1 MMVPPAQRGLPVTV
15 LQLKTS
21 VVDLTWL
28 TVTRDGEVQPL
39 TETEAAL
46 LRHLVSNV
54 GRDVD
59 RDELQAALG
68 RSQTSARAIDI
79 AVARL
84 RAKLGEPKNPN
95 HIRTVRGVGYR
106 FVDAQQPTVTAAKV
120 AVVRRPLRVATGRI
134 DLDRREFTGA
144 DGQVRSLNKL
154 DVDLLERLASGRV
167 VDREQLVRE
176 VWGRGR
182 HERSLSAALRRLRQR
197 LDDDPEV
204 PRVVISVPGGL
215 RLARLDLDQSNRT
228 NLRPERTPFVD
239 RPEVAALLERLDQE
253 ALITVRG
260 PAGIGKTRLVY
271 EAGLRL
277 MEQDPAR
284 EVWFC
289 DLACALAE
297 QGIVGAIDAAMGSDP
312 EGLGDA
318 GERIAGRLARKPPG
332 TVIILD
338 NFDQITH
345 LGTTLEGYLRRAPHV
360 RFVITSRH
368 ALGLSSE
375 RCLDVGPLTVEAAA
389 TLFVDRAKPIEL
401 DEGDASVQTLVARLD
416 CLPLAVELAAA
427 RASEFT
433 TDEMLSRLERR
444 LDWLNRPP
452 AGTSSPHRSLRG
464 ALDWS
469 WDLLD
474 DDTRQALAECSV
486 FARTFDRELAAAVLS
501 VPDPDRALAQ
511 LTERSLLDG
520 SGLDRSGLDRSGLDS
535 VSRRYRL
542 YEGIRDYA
550 REKLILS
557 GRASAAASRWA
568 EATME
573 RAAGWVDRLRRA
585 GLVSALSELRVLR
598 DDLLAIAS
606 RTTTSIEQ
614 RARAVILLV
623 PVLQVDG
630 PRHLIRSLCA
640 ELLALELPPVYA
652 WPLWTALAELDRL
665 ACHWG
670 SAHRCLDQALAAAQ
684 AVGPHAVSPVH
695 RERVFCWVDSGRIDE
710 AEALLEELLAQ
721 VQGAQSAPVMDM
733 LRYRAKIRAARG
745 ELPQAARE
753 FEEVVRSVR
762 RLGDPLRLYHLQR
775 DLATVHLARG
785 DLDRADSCALASIE
799 LAQELRLRRGEYDG
813 RWGLAQIARQRGEF
827 ALAERLV
834 SEAREGYLSLGE
846 DQRAR
851 LMLRVRALVR
861 VEAGKLEEAEQD
873 LLQVT
878 QEGGDELRAI
888 DSANLAIVRHLK
900 GELPSAVALFRELC
914 AELAPGPFHDA
925 VLAHLAAA
933 LAEQGEVEEA
943 GALWGEI
950 ADPAPIRSVYEV
962 LELLLLLARGRAR
975 SGEPEVLARVQ
986 LKLQQLEASGPGG
999 APSPALRDQD
1009 LNLARLLLVRSA
1021 SR

>member
-1 MMVPPAQRGLPVTV
+1 MMIPPAQRGLPVSV

-46 LRHLVSNV
+46 LRYLVSNV

-59 RDELQAALG
+59 RDELQVALG
-68 RSQTSARAIDI
+68 RSQASARAIDI

-106 FVDAQQPTVTAAKV
+106 FVDAQQPTVTSAKV
-120 AVVRRPLRVATGRI
+120 AMVRRPLRVATGRI
-134 DLDRREFTGA
+134 DLDRREFIST
-144 DGQVRSLNKL
+144 DGQARSLNKL

-182 HERSLSAALRRLRQR
+182 HDRSLSAALRRLRQR

-239 RPEVAALLERLDQE
+239 RPEVAILLEQLDQE
-253 ALITVRG
+253 ALVTVRG

-271 EAGLRL
+271 EGGLRL
-277 MEQDPAR
+277 MEQDPSR

-318 GERIAGRLARKPPG
+318 SERIAGRLARKPPG
-332 TVIILD
+332 TVLILD

-345 LGTTLEGYLRRAPHV
+345 LATTLEGYLRRAPHV

-389 TLFVDRAKPIEL
+389 TLFVDRAKPVEL
-401 DEGDASVQTLVARLD
+401 DEGSPSVQTLVARLD
-416 CLPLAVELAAA
+416 CLPLAIELAAA

-433 TDEMLSRLERR
+433 VDEMLSRLERR

-474 DDTRQALAECSV
+474 DDGRQALAECSV
-486 FARTFDRELAAAVLS
+486 FARTFDRELASAVLS
-501 VPDPDRALAQ
+501 VPDPERALVQ
-511 LTERSLLDG
+511 LAERSLLDC
-520 SGLDRSGLDRSGLDS
+520 SGLDRSGALGMRF
-535 VSRRYRL
+535 RL

-557 GRASAAASRWA
+557 GRASHAASRWA
-568 EATME
+568 EATMQ
-573 RAAGWVDRLRRA
+573 RAATWVDRLRRS
-585 GLVSALSELRVLR
+585 GLASALSELRVLR

-630 PRHLIRSLCA
+630 PRHLIRSLCT
-640 ELLALELPPVYA
+640 ELLELELPPAYA

-670 SAHRCLDQALAAAQ
+670 SAHRCLDRALAAAQ
-684 AVGPHAVSPVH
+684 AVGPLAVSPVH

-710 AEALLEELLAQ
+710 AEVLLEEVLAQ
-721 VQGAQSAPVMDM
+721 MQDSAQAAPVIDL

-745 ELPQAARE
+745 DLPQAARE

-785 DLDRADSCALASIE
+785 DLDRADSCALASME

-861 VEAGKLEEAEQD
+861 VEAGRLHEAEQD
-873 LLQVT
+873 LQQVGE
-878 QEGGDELRAI
+878 EGGDELRSI
-888 DSANLAIVRHLK
+888 DSANLAIVRHLQGELSSCISLFHELL
-900 GELPSAVALFRELC
+900 GELPV
-914 AELAPGPFHDA
+914 GPFRDA

-933 LAEQGEVEEA
+933 LAEQGSVDEA
-943 GALWGEI
+943 GAAWDEI
-950 ADPAPIRSVYEV
+950 ADPAPIRSLYEV
-962 LELLLLLARGRAR
+962 LELLLRLARARAR
-975 SGEPEVLARVQ
+975 GEEAKALPIVHD
-986 LKLQQLEASGPGG
+986 KLQQLEAPGPGG